1 MLDAAA
7 LRELLSKSGR
17 VRRQAR
23 RRRASAG
30 RDGPVGTACL
40 LDRRRRSQDDPYRSG
55 LPPDTELRTQ
65 LRDLANERKRFGY
78 RRLFILLRQG
88 GEPSGINR
96 IYRLYCEEGLTVR
109 KRRARRRAVGTRA
122 PILAESKPN
131 GRWSV
136 DFVHDQFACSDDDRR
151 SRRPERQ
158 LILCRRPSS
167 TSTPSSVG
175 IAQIMS
181 AVACVEDGRAESR
194 EDIRELVQKTVPASK
209 RRLNAHF
216 RELRRV
222 RIFMR
227 LRDGRPY
234 TEIAREEGLTDV
246 RIRQIVSETL
256 KKRLV
261 DPPTDHAMLQLMR
274 LEPALRLAAEAAVS
288 GDIKAVRYY
297 LKLLD
302 QVDRRQPAA
311 AAPQAYD
318 DAAREAPGK
327 DHMSGNL
334 CRCAAYPNIVAA
346 IEHAKVQMRRA

>member
-1 MLDAAA
+1 ML
-7 LRELLSKSGR
+7 
-17 VRRQAR
+17 
-23 RRRASAG
+23 
-30 RDGPVGTACL
+30 
-40 LDRRRRSQDDPYRSG
+40 
-55 LPPDTELRTQ
+55 
-65 LRDLANERKRFGY
+65 
-78 RRLFILLRQG
+78 
-88 GEPSGINR
+88 
-96 IYRLYCEEGLTVR
+96 
-109 KRRARRRAVGTRA
+109 
-122 PILAESKPN
+122 
-131 GRWSV
+131 
-136 DFVHDQFACSDDDRR
+136 
-151 SRRPERQ
+151 
-158 LILCRRPSS
+158 
-167 TSTPSSVG
+167 
-175 IAQIMS
+175 
-181 AVACVEDGRAESR
+181 VEDGRAESR